1 MIHAL
6 TEANRALLL
15 QAIDVLD
22 QLDDEA
28 YCSARRRLGAHVRH
42 ILEFYECFL
51 DGVETQHVDYDA
63 RKRDREVETGRA
75 AAKKKAVELLRRLEN
90 RAAHGDR
97 LVWVRMED
105 SSGEIDNDW
114 MLSSVSREL
123 QSVRSHTVHHLALI
137 APTLCEL
144 GVRLGSDF
152 GVAASTLR
160 FRASVEER
168 QLCAR

>member
-28 YCSARRRLGAHVRH
+28 YRSVRHRLGGHVRH

-51 DGVETQHVDYDA
+51 DGVGTQHVDYDA
-63 RKRDREVETGRA
+63 RRRDREVETGRA
-75 AAKKKAVELLRRLEN
+75 AAKEKAVELLRRLESST
-90 RAAHGDR
+90 AQGDK

-105 SSGEIDNDW
+105 ASGDVDDAW

-123 QSVRSHTVHHLALI
+123 QSVRSHTVHHFALI
-137 APTLCEL
+137 AANLCEL

-152 GVAASTLR
+152 GVAPSTLR
-160 FRASVEER
+160 FRASLGEG
-168 QLCAR
+168 QPCAR